1 MPTKMTRA
9 KSTRSGRSKTSV
21 AGTKTKRKYKTVSCH
36 TTKTAAKKKQKSL
49 HTAGKTARLAK
60 KDGRWCVASAG
71 AKKKK

>member
-1 MPTKMTRA
+1 MTRA

-21 AGTKTKRKYKTVSCH
+21 AGTKRKYKTVSCH

-49 HTAGKTARLAK
+49 HTAGKTARLVK